1 MNPKINLSI
10 SSDKR
15 KVMVMPEKEED
26 EKKENNG
33 SDVFAP
39 IHVDTREYCDIC
51 DEMKTSLVKC
61 NHEPSLIVQNRT
73 KLIVLG
79 CIAALALFS
88 ICVIGEEL
96 ISRRFNRKKLSF
108 HSQRQQIYEV
118 MSRRPKP
125 VGISS
130 PITNENGLFW
140 SPFIEAAVSPGLNDI
155 ETDIIMKKLREKRVS
170 KALKPDWLHC
180 GRDKN
185 RYVIFEDGSEACSR
199 NREPRFIQGEV
210 MAFYLARF
218 IGLRNTPAVVLSKLS
233 SKQWKSVDLEE
244 PVIDGTPEITAL
256 IQWIPN
262 LVKDIMP
269 QVIRNRIIPYMDESE
284 TSVPLPPISGKS
296 FELAEMSNEELS
308 TLIQWGDMII
318 FDYLTGNFDRVA
330 SMQDAAVR
338 EKRPS
343 ILKETIHNLV
353 RSTDTSSLWLID
365 NESAFLSGYSLM
377 YEEEKGERFLD
388 FHAKALGSLCV
399 FRRRTIERLEFLE
412 KQTLNPAE
420 LLLGFINKREPLF
433 KELPPIQL
441 DSLFSAK
448 FKERIFEVMEWFR
461 YCKDRS
467 PLVMA

>member
-1 MNPKINLSI
+1 MTPGAISPNIPPLSDKYLYIPSGGVCMNF
-10 SSDKR
+10 SDKR

-33 SDVFAP
+33 SDVFLP
-39 IHVDTREYCDIC
+39 QFI
-51 DEMKTSLVKC
+51 
-61 NHEPSLIVQNRT
+61 LIVQNRT

-269 QVIRNRIIPYMDESE
+269 Q
-284 TSVPLPPISGKS
+284 S